1 MSVRLA
7 LDRFRNVVVKESKT
21 ALTKKGKNVSKE
33 LYNSID
39 SELKVSKNSFEL
51 SFVMAKHGKFIN
63 DGVKGVKKDKTDNS
77 GLKIG
82 DRKFS
87 YKAGVENRPPTRVFD
102 KWVIKRGLAGRNKK
116 GQFVSRESLKFA
128 IATHVQ
134 NVGLETTNFFTKP
147 FENAFKNLP
156 DELVEAYGL
165 EVESLLKSV
174 L

>member
-51 SFVMAKHGKFIN
+51 SFVMADYGKFI
-63 DGVKGVKKDKTDNS
+63 DKGVKGKESSAKAPQS
-77 GLKIG
+77 PYQ
-82 DRKFS
+82 
-87 YKAGVENRPPTRVFD
+87 YKNKMPPTKVFD

-128 IATHVQ
+128 IAKSVQ
-134 NVGLETTNFFTKP
+134 LYGIETTNFFTKP

>member
-1 MSVRLA
+1 
-7 LDRFRNVVVKESKT
+7 
-21 ALTKKGKNVSKE
+21 
-33 LYNSID
+33 
-39 SELKVSKNSFEL
+39 
-51 SFVMAKHGKFIN
+51 MAKHGKFIN

-102 KWVIKRGLAGRNKK
+102 KWVVKRGLAGRNKQ

-147 FENAFKNLP
+147 FESAFKRLP